1 MALELI
7 ITADNLAALKSQVA
21 AWHNQLNGDTGYAG
35 QKAPED
41 KSYEFSYE
49 IGSGETIPEKPK
61 TAKPKAT
68 KADKTEEYKAAVEE
82 TAAPLDY
89 AKDVVSKILDKVA
102 ALQAA
107 GLTPIEAKTKVQD
120 AIRTTFGVTNAKEVP
135 ADKWPALLEAVSKVS
150 TNG

>member
-7 ITADNLAALKSQVA
+7 LTADNLAALKSQVA

-41 KSYEFSYE
+41 KSYE
-49 IGSGETIPEKPK
+49 IGSGETSPEKPK
-61 TAKPKAT
+61 TTKPKAT

-107 GLTPIEAKTKVQD
+107 GLTPIEAKAKVQE
-120 AIRTTFGVTNAKEVP
+120 AIRATFNVTNAKEVP
-135 ADKWPALLEAVSKVS
+135 AEHWPALLEIVAKVS
-150 TNG
+150 ANG